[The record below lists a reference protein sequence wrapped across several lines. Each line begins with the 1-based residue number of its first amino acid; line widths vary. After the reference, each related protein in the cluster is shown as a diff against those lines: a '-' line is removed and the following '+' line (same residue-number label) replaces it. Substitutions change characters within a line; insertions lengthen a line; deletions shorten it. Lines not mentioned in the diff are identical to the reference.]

1 MRNILFLLILSA
13 ASVFMFGCGQSSG
26 VKSSDSDTSQ
36 LDELASV
43 NIYYFHG
50 RQRCVTCV
58 GVQELVEQIYS
69 RNFSDNLNVG
79 YREIDFTDRANLELA
94 DKYEIAFSSLI
105 IAGEND
111 HTDMTEYAFVN
122 IFRDPAG
129 VETMIASEV
138 NKYLEN

>member
-1 MRNILFLLILSA
+1 MRNILFLLMLSA

-26 VKSSDSDTSQ
+26 VKSLDSDQAQ
-36 LDELASV
+36 LGELARV

-50 RQRCVTCV
+50 RQRCVTCL
-58 GVQELVEQIYS
+58 GVQELVEKMYTG
-69 RNFSDNLNVG
+69 NFSDNVNVG

-105 IAGEND
+105 IASEND
-111 HTDMTEYAFVN
+111 YTDMTEYAFVN

-129 VETMIASEV
+129 VEAMMASEI
-138 NKYLEN
+138 NKYLKN